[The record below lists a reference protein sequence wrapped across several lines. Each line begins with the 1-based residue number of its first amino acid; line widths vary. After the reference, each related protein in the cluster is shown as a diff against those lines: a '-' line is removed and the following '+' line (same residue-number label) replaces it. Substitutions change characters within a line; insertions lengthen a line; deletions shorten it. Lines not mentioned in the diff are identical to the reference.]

1 MAKLKA
7 KFNSP
12 ILANIFKGAIIAVS
26 ITLVLILLFAI
37 LIKIANI
44 PDSVITPVN
53 QVIKIVSIFVGC
65 FQTLKKY
72 PQKGL
77 ITGASIGA
85 VYTILAF
92 LVFSLLGG
100 TFSINLSF
108 LSDLFF
114 SLIIG
119 GLCGIF
125 AVNKKLK

>member
-12 ILANIFKGAIIAVS
+12 VLANIFKGAIIAVS

-65 FQTLKKY
+65 FLTLKKY